1 MRSASSSWMTRCCCL
16 APGEDGA
23 AQFPDNEERASCTKG
38 WQGGAGW
45 GAGGLDLDGVRC
57 RTARGASA
65 RGICVLYGNSVLC
78 ILCCA
83 RVVVATVLGRTVCGE
98 ESVRERLCDC
108 LPIRFCVVF
117 MLKMCSSLYLRV
129 HANMRVHADV
139 GECPYIAQ
147 KCQARSRESAHVPY
161 TCVPS
166 HSGTHHTDQGF
177 TTSRPRLSLRR
188 RSRLRRSE
196 RIFLNEIN
204 VNECPSAEVRRANR
218 TASSALSVSSI
229 IPAPAGIGPSELAG
243 QDDFWRRG
251 GPQSGIDYRS
261 DIGSITP
268 MMKAMS
274 MSCSH
279 WR

>member
-1 MRSASSSWMTRCCCL
+1 MGVRGGR
-16 APGEDGA
+16 GG
-23 AQFPDNEERASCTKG
+23 G
-38 WQGGAGW
+38 QGGSIWTVCAVALLGALLLAGF
-45 GAGGLDLDGVRC
+45 VYYM
-57 RTARGASA
+57 
-65 RGICVLYGNSVLC
+65 V
-78 ILCCA
+78 ILCC
-83 RVVVATVLGRTVCGE
+83 VVCV
-98 ESVRERLCDC
+98 VREWWLRRYLAEQSVVKSLCVSGLATACPFGFVLCSC
-108 LPIRFCVVF
+108 LMCAGRSICVC
-117 MLKMCSSLYLRV
+117 MQTCACM
-129 HANMRVHADV
+129 ADV

-161 TCVPS
+161 TCVLS

-204 VNECPSAEVRRANR
+204 VNECPSAEVRRANS

-268 MMKAMS
+268 MIKPMS